1 MPLALRIASC
11 ECAATS
17 SETIESRAVL
27 SETDSPRLQRA
38 SCHRERAALEV
49 VWQGAQGGKGARWV

>member
-1 MPLALRIASC
+1 MVVPPFMFCDGRSASC

-17 SETIESRAVL
+17 SETIEFRAAA

-38 SCHRERAALEV
+38 SYHKGWREGRSGSVVEV
-49 VWQGAQGGKGARWV
+49 V